1 MRNESIRLLLLL
13 LIANLFLNFKEI
25 NFKLEK
31 ILLILGMWFFIGLLW
46 NYLSPGNI
54 ESLKLFYKEN
64 IY

>member
-31 ILLILGMWFFIGLLW
+31 ILLILGIWFFIGLLW